1 MKPMKSANG
10 PLRLHP
16 KNPRYFTTDDMNALY
31 LVGSHTWANFQDLGL
46 AGDAPFD
53 FEGYVAE
60 LVERKSNFVRLWSWE
75 HTAWATWCTEK
86 VLFTPTLYRRI
97 GSEQAL
103 DGAPQFDLSQ
113 IDQSYLDRLRARLI
127 HLEEAGVY
135 AAVMLFQGFSSEWIW
150 HYGDPYT
157 NLGNPFR
164 GHPYHPENNIQGF
177 DGGTDNG
184 VRVDLSSPR
193 VREFQAAYIKAVVE
207 TVNDFDHI
215 IFEVINEGGNE
226 EWHEFVMATVR
237 ECEQHLPKK
246 HLVGM
251 TGHGSMTLDKML
263 ASTADWIAP
272 GFHDSKPYD
281 LILDPPASITKIK
294 PSILDTDHLWGTGM
308 DYKWVWRSFLRGY
321 HVLFMDPAWPLRGW
335 FEPEKNTRHYPG
347 YEEGRKAM
355 TQTMHL
361 ANRVD
366 LANLEPRPE
375 LASTGFCLAEL
386 GRTYIVYFPN
396 GGAATLDLS
405 AVTGTLQVEWIDP
418 IQGTIV
424 SGAPLVGSKTRTL
437 FPPFANDAVLF
448 MTI

>member
-1 MKPMKSANG
+1 MTSTQG

-16 KNPRYFTTDDMNALY
+16 ENPRYLTTDGNQALY
-31 LVGSHTWANFQDLGL
+31 LAGSHTWANFQDLGL

-53 FEGYVAE
+53 FKEYVAE
-60 LVERKSNFVRLWSWE
+60 LVEREHNFVRLWSWE
-75 HTAWATWCTEK
+75 HTAWATWSTDK
-86 VLFTPTLYRRI
+86 VLFTPTLYRRT
-97 GSEQAL
+97 GSELAL
-103 DGAPQFDLSQ
+103 DGGPKFDLSQ
-113 IDQSYLDRLRARLI
+113 IDQGYLDRLRARLI
-127 HLEEAGVY
+127 HLQEAGIY

-184 VRVDLSSPR
+184 VRVDLGSPS
-193 VREFQAAYIKAVVE
+193 VRAHQAAYIKAVVE

-215 IFEVINEGGNE
+215 VFEVINEGGNE

-237 ECEQHLPKK
+237 ACEKDLPKK

-251 TGHGSMTLDKML
+251 TGHGSMKLDRML
-263 ASTADWIAP
+263 ASSADWIAP

-281 LILDPPASITKIK
+281 LILDPPASVTSVK
-294 PSILDTDHLWGTGM
+294 PAILDTDHLWGTGI

-335 FEPEKNTRHYPG
+335 FEPLQNTRHYPG

-355 TQTMHL
+355 TETLRL
-361 ANRVD
+361 AKRLN
-366 LANLEPRPE
+366 LARMEPLPE
-375 LASTGFCLAEL
+375 RASTGFCLAEV
-386 GRTYIVYFPN
+386 GRAYLVYFPN
-396 GGAATLDLS
+396 GGTATLDLS
-405 AVTGTLQVEWIDP
+405 EATGTLHVEWIDP

-424 SGAPLVGSKTRTL
+424 PGRSLSGGKTVTL
-437 FPPFANDAVLF
+437 SPPFANDAVLYVHS
-448 MTI
+448 